1 MASALKRN
9 IILSKG
15 DIILGEKIRRHT
27 STKGKNIYQFSIRT
41 ELEIVVIRSKCL
53 LDEKTKTGIKHLV
66 LSIDIDLWATLIT
79 WFPL

>member
-1 MASALKRN
+1 MA
-9 IILSKG
+9 
-15 DIILGEKIRRHT
+15 
-27 STKGKNIYQFSIRT
+27 IRT

-79 WFPL
+79 WLPL